1 MNGQTGTR
9 IEYSE
14 MLEFISKGAIEQ
26 VAVQENTVYARM
38 AGSSIPKER
47 FSAEAYD
54 FVTLADADTFVD
66 TCRRLAAAREGK
78 DVSEVSE
85 LELGFT
91 LTYLPAPQTPWIMEL
106 MPYIIM
112 TFGLMIFW
120 LFIMRQQG
128 GGGGGKM
135 MNFGHSTARIF
146 HPDEA
151 RITFADV
158 AGAVEEKEEMQEL
171 VEFLKNPR
179 RFTKVGARIPKGVL
193 LVGPP
198 GTGKTLLAKA
208 VAGEAGVPFMS
219 ISGSDFVEMFVGVG
233 ASRVRDTF
241 DQAKK
246 HAPCIVFIDKID

>member
-1 MNGQTGTR
+1 MKKSYKGFPLYLLIIMVVFAVAQMFTASMNEQVGAR

-14 MLEFISKGAIEQ
+14 MLSHIQAGAIEQ
-26 VAVQENTVYARM
+26 VAVQEDTIYARM
-38 AGSSIPKER
+38 ASSSIPEDM

-54 FVTLADADTFVD
+54 FVALGNADTFVD
-66 TCRRLAAAREGK
+66 TCRQLAAAREGK
-78 DVSEVSE
+78 QVSEISE
-85 LELGFT
+85 LDLGFE
-91 LTYLPAPQTPWIMEL
+91 LIYLPAPTTPWILEM

-135 MNFGHSTARIF
+135 MTFGHSTARIF
-146 HPDEA
+146 EPDQA

-198 GTGKTLLAKA
+198 GTGKTLLA
-208 VAGEAGVPFMS
+208 
-219 ISGSDFVEMFVGVG
+219 
-233 ASRVRDTF
+233 
-241 DQAKK
+241 
-246 HAPCIVFIDKID
+246 